1 MDGGEYVSM
10 AGEFNE
16 LKRVGLS
23 ESEPSNPNP
32 LHHVT
37 KSSNPDTISP

>member
-16 LKRVGLS
+16 LKKVLNFFPAILCS
-23 ESEPSNPNP
+23 YTWMCNYMEF
-32 LHHVT
+32 
-37 KSSNPDTISP
+37 